1 MDKKRIGVLII
12 IASSL
17 CTSFGQMFWKLSG
30 TELNLYLFIGF
41 VLYGTGAVLLVL
53 ALSFDEL
60 SSLHP
65 LLCLSYIFAIILG
78 YAVLGEHISA
88 LKIIGISVIIVGVM
102 FIVRKKNA

>member
-1 MDKKRIGVLII
+1 MDKKRIGVLMI

-17 CTSFGQMFWKLSG
+17 CTSFGQMFWKLSQ

-41 VLYGTGAVLLVL
+41 LLYATGAVLLVF

-65 LLCLSYIFAIILG
+65 LLCLSYIFALVLG

-88 LKIIGISVIIVGVM
+88 LKLIGIAVIITGVV
-102 FIVRKKNA
+102 FIVRKKDA